1 MGIPNLG
8 TIEDVELRRAWK
20 HEAQHFTPW
29 LAKHLNHL
37 SKVLGIRLEYE
48 GHEMH
53 VGPYRADIVARN
65 PMDNSRILIENQLE
79 DANLQHLGQVL
90 AYLAGLEATVVVW
103 IARSFDE
110 AHRSAIRWLNDHT
123 TDPFA
128 FFAVQV
134 RVVRIG
140 DSPLAPIFDV
150 LEKPNEWD
158 RRVHDKARRAGL
170 SDLGEFRRE
179 FWNHVA
185 SRHPEEVKPNYAA
198 SNVYH
203 EVEEAKARISLYVYT
218 GGVGIFLVPPIG
230 DDSDFLPRVTPLLK
244 PLRMALKKATSAE
257 EVDLSAH
264 AGMTLEIDPRDRTN
278 WDRMADWL
286 HERRVIYERVLRETN
301 DRTAT
306 QS

>member
-1 MGIPNLG
+1 MDVKELG
-8 TIEDVELRRAWK
+8 TLEDIELRKAWNN
-20 HEAQHFTPW
+20 EAKDFTPW
-29 LAKHLNHL
+29 LACNLDQL
-37 SKVLGIRLEYE
+37 SNVLGIGLECE
-48 GHEMH
+48 GREVH
-53 VGPYRADIVARN
+53 VGPYRADIVARD

-103 IARSFDE
+103 IARSFNE

-140 DSPLAPIFDV
+140 ESPLAPIFDV

-158 RRVHDKARRAGL
+158 RQVQDKARRTGL

-185 SRHPEEVKPNYAA
+185 NRHPEEVKPNYAA

-203 EVEEAKARISLYVYT
+203 VVEEAKVRISLYVYT
-218 GGVGIFLVPPIG
+218 GGVGIFLTPPRG
-230 DDSDFLPRVTPLLK
+230 DDSDFLPRVKPFLE
-244 PLRMALKKATSAE
+244 PLRMALTKATPTE
-257 EVDLSAH
+257 EIDLTAH
-264 AGMTLEIDPRDRTN
+264 AGMTLEIDPNDRTN
-278 WDRMADWL
+278 WDRMANWL
-286 HERRVIYERVLRETN
+286 HERRTVYERVLRGTN
-301 DRTAT
+301 
-306 QS
+306 

>member
-8 TIEDVELRRAWK
+8 TIEDVELRTAWK
-20 HEAQHFTPW
+20 HEAHNFTPW

-37 SKVLGIRLEYE
+37 SKVLGIRLDYE
-48 GHEMH
+48 DSEVH
-53 VGPYRADIVARN
+53 VGPYRADIVARD

-110 AHRSAIRWLNDHT
+110 ANRSAIRWLNDHT
-123 TDPFA
+123 TDPYA

-158 RRVHDKARRAGL
+158 RRVHDTARRAGL
-170 SDLGEFRRE
+170 SDIGEFRRE

-185 SRHPEEVKPNYAA
+185 NRHPEEVKPNFAA

-203 EVEEAKARISLYVYT
+203 VVEEAKVRISQYVYT
-218 GGVGIFLVPPIG
+218 GGVGIFLASPRG
-230 DDSDFLPRVTPLLK
+230 DDSDLLERVASYQESLQK
-244 PLRMALKKATSAE
+244 ALEDRFPQEKIY
-257 EVDLSAH
+257 LSKQ
-264 AGMTLEIDPRDRTN
+264 GGLTLEVNPQDRTN

-286 HERRVIYERVLRETN
+286 YEKRVVYERVLRQKN
-301 DRTAT
+301 D
-306 QS
+306 

>member
-1 MGIPNLG
+1 MGIPDLG
-8 TIEDVELRRAWK
+8 SIEDVELRMAWK

-29 LAKHLNHL
+29 LAKHLDHL
-37 SKVLGIRLEYE
+37 SKVLGISLEYE
-48 GHEMH
+48 DREIH

-65 PMDNSRILIENQLE
+65 PMDNSLILIENQLE

-123 TDPFA
+123 EDPFA

-140 DSPLAPIFDV
+140 DSPLAPVFDV

-158 RRVHDKARRAGL
+158 RRVHETARRTGL
-170 SDLGEFRRE
+170 SDIGEFRRE

-185 SRHPEEVKPNYAA
+185 SRHPKEVKLNYAA

-203 EVEEAKARISLYVYT
+203 EVEEAKVRISLYLYT
-218 GGVGIFLVPPIG
+218 GGVGVFLASPRG
-230 DDSDFLPRVTPLLK
+230 DDSDVSERVAPYLESLQK
-244 PLRMALKKATSAE
+244 ALKKHFPQE
-257 EVDLSAH
+257 KFDLSKQ
-264 AGMTLEIDPRDRTN
+264 GGLKFEVNPQDRTN

-286 HERRVIYERVLRETN
+286 HEKRDLYDRVLRETN
-301 DRTAT
+301 D
-306 QS
+306 